1 MIELYAWPTP
11 NAYKVSILLEELAV
25 PYVVKPVDITK
36 GGQFDPAFQRLS
48 PNGRMPALVDSEA
61 PGAPLAIF
69 ESGAILIYL
78 AEKYGRFLPAEPHGR
93 FAALQW
99 VMWQMSGLGPMFG
112 QAFHFR
118 NYAPEPLPYAIDR
131 YVREAGRL
139 LKVLDQQL
147 TGSEYLACALSIA
160 DMACYPW
167 IVPHARQ
174 GQKLEDF
181 PNLLRWFNTIAA
193 RPATVRAYALTE
205 KINAKPTV
213 HDDEARRILFGQT
226 ASNLPVKP

>member
-167 IVPHARQ
+167 TLVGEMLGLDMA
-174 GQKLEDF
+174 DF
-181 PNLLRWFNTIAA
+181 PALAAWQARMAA
-193 RPATVRAYALTE
+193 RPAVVRGMALLAE
-205 KINAKPTV
+205 HRMAAPKL
-213 HDDEARRILFGQT
+213 DEEARRNLFGT
-226 ASNLPVKP
+226 KTD

>member
-61 PGAPLAIF
+61 PGAPLAICA
-69 ESGAILIYL
+69 SGAILIYL

-167 IVPHARQ
+167 TLVGEMLGLDMA
-174 GQKLEDF
+174 DF
-181 PNLLRWFNTIAA
+181 PALAAWQARMAA
-193 RPATVRAYALTE
+193 RPAVVRGMALLAE
-205 KINAKPTV
+205 HRMAAPKLE
-213 HDDEARRILFGQT
+213 DEARRNLFGT
-226 ASNLPVKP
+226 KTD